1 MFLVNSFLK
10 GGRGGGGRGDLRHV
24 LGGLL
29 SCGTSVRILGG
40 VISAIS
46 DAAAQYNPEPPPP
59 RTHYSNIEANESEKT
74 RQFRRLFAQLAGEDM
89 EVSATEL
96 VNILNKVVTRH
107 PDLKT
112 DGIGIDICRSMV
124 AVMDSDTTGKLGFE
138 EFTYLWNNIKKWQAI
153 YKQFDIAHSGTI
165 GSSELPGAFEAAE
178 FRLNE
183 HLYNRIIRRYSDEGG
198 NMDFDNFI
206 SCLVRLDAM
215 FRAFKSL
222 DKDGTGQIQVNTQEW
237 LQLTMYS

>member
-1 MFLVNSFLK
+1 MGAAWPSE
-10 GGRGGGGRGDLRHV
+10 
-24 LGGLL
+24 
-29 SCGTSVRILGG
+29 
-40 VISAIS
+40 
-46 DAAAQYNPEPPPP
+46 AAAQYNPEPPPP
-59 RTHYSNIEANESEKT
+59 RTHYSNIEANESEEV

-96 VNILNKVVTRH
+96 MNILNKVVTRH

-112 DGIGIDICRSMV
+112 DGFGIDTCRSMV

-138 EFTYLWNNIKKWQAI
+138 EFKYLWNNIKKWQAI
-153 YKQFDIAHSGTI
+153 YKRFDIDCSGTI
-165 GSSELPGAFEAAE
+165 GSSELPGAFEAAGVAGGNVMGLGVGLSSSG
-178 FRLNE
+178 FHLNE
-183 HLYNRIIRRYSDEGG
+183 HLYNMIIRRYSDEEG

-222 DKDGTGQIQVNTQEW
+222 DKDGTGQIQVNIQEW

>member
-1 MFLVNSFLK
+1 MFLVNSFLEGWK
-10 GGRGGGGRGDLRHV
+10 RRRGRRGPGRGPTECARRPAQRAGGGGGGKREGSGGGGGGRRG
-24 LGGLL
+24 
-29 SCGTSVRILGG
+29 GTSVRILGG

-59 RTHYSNIEANESEKT
+59 RTHYSNIEANESEKA

-112 DGIGIDICRSMV
+112 DGIGIVTCRSTV

-138 EFTYLWNNIKKWQAI
+138 EFTYLWNIKK
-153 YKQFDIAHSGTI
+153 
-165 GSSELPGAFEAAE
+165 
-178 FRLNE
+178 
-183 HLYNRIIRRYSDEGG
+183 
-198 NMDFDNFI
+198 
-206 SCLVRLDAM
+206 C
-215 FRAFKSL
+215 
-222 DKDGTGQIQVNTQEW
+222 
-237 LQLTMYS
+237 